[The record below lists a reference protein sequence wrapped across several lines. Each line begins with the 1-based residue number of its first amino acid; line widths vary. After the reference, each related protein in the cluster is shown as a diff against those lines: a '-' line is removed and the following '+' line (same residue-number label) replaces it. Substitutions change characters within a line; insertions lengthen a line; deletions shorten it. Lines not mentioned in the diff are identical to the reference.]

1 MQCSIPPNALIHCF
15 DLMDDVPIN
24 LIVLLQEN
32 SDVMDLLAELIAPQS
47 LHCLEIVAVN
57 AQLVVRGRRWPIR
70 NTAGQVT
77 SWITII

>member
-15 DLMDDVPIN
+15 DLMGDAPIN

-47 LHCLEIVAVN
+47 LHCLERVSVN
-57 AQLVVRGRRWPIR
+57 VHRVVRGRRWPVR